1 MWKDFKHLCLAST
14 TISGEGI
21 YAEYTYNGDKQELY
35 IIYFEL
41 LRRGY
46 DVAIGKIDNQEVDF
60 IATKT
65 DEKKY
70 VQVTESMNSPKT
82 SSFRG
87 FFLFIRIICINYRLN
102 LFHQSIIVIL
112 VINSTEHRITHNI
125 TVSVN

>member
-1 MWKDFKHLCLAST
+1 MRKDFKHLCLAST

-70 VQVTESMNSPKT
+70 VQVTESMNSPETRERELAPLRK
-82 SSFRG
+82 
-87 FFLFIRIICINYRLN
+87 IRDSYEK
-102 LFHQSIIVIL
+102 IVIAL
-112 VINSTEHRITHNI
+112 ECNLTQTQDGIKIIRALDFLLE
-125 TVSVN
+125 